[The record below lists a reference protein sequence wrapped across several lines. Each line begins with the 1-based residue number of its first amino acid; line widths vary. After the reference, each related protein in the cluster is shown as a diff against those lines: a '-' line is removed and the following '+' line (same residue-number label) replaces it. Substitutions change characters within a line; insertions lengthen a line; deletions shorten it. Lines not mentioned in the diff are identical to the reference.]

1 MKVKKLN
8 ECVRGEKV
16 KVYLMINRITDKRD
30 GLLWAYCKDKYKE
43 IQCIISCDKEILKL
57 GDVILAKGNYSEPF
71 KIDSIEIIND
81 YNVEDFL
88 HVCKRPIEDIMNDIE
103 EISQREFKSTAAKT
117 LNDYF
122 FKDEHF
128 VEKFKKAIGGIY
140 NIL

>member
-88 HVCKRPIEDIMNDIE
+88 QVCKRSIIAHFINFTYVMKFCSKYGNFLISSIII
-103 EISQREFKSTAAKT
+103 ISQNLT
-117 LNDYF
+117 
-122 FKDEHF
+122 
-128 VEKFKKAIGGIY
+128 
-140 NIL
+140 